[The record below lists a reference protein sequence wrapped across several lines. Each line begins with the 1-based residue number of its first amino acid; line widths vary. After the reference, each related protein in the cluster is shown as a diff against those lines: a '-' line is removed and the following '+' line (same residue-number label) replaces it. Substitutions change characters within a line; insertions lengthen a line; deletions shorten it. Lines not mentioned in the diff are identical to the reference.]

1 MVWIYSE
8 FGYYTRVVLFINKP
22 NMAVYNFYCDESCH
36 LENDNSLDGKN
47 RKIMVLAGV
56 QIPQDKRF
64 EIFTRIKEIK
74 EKHWIS
80 KHQEVKWT
88 KVSKSKKD
96 FYLELVDYFF
106 DDDDIVFR
114 GLVVTDKDTLDHSTF
129 NQTHNEWYYKM
140 YWQLLS
146 IIDPAYSHN
155 FYIDIKDTN
164 GGDKIE
170 KLNNVLS
177 NSMFDFNHKIIK
189 RVQLIRSHEVEIM
202 QLTDILAG
210 ALAYINR
217 GLETSDAKVEIIK
230 RIEER
235 SKYSLRKSTLRWERK
250 FNLFFWKPQNINC

>member
-1 MVWIYSE
+1 
-8 FGYYTRVVLFINKP
+8 
-22 NMAVYNFYCDESCH
+22 MAVYNFYCDESCH

-74 EKHWIS
+74 KKHWIS